1 MSNESYEY
9 WITVEGALER
19 SLLVSDRASDTV
31 ADSMRELGEG
41 IHLES
46 GCDVALYELAHFH
59 GANDVEECECA
70 QYAQDHRP
78 IQEWVGA

>member
-1 MSNESYEY
+1 MMEISTEY

-46 GCDVALYELAHFH
+46 GCDVALYVLAHFH
-59 GANDVEECECA
+59 AADDVEDCECA

-78 IQEWVGA
+78 IAEWVGA